1 MLVQFCEEYEQ
12 LSKDIR
18 QRSEGP
24 STVVTIM
31 TLSTGAGA
39 VDAVDEV
46 SEAGAVV
53 SEVGLGARADDEVA
67 EAATAEA
74 GVSLGARAISA
85 VSRSQRPE
93 LQRPRLVSRPG

>member
-39 VDAVDEV
+39 VDAVDEA

-53 SEVGLGARADDEVA
+53 S
-67 EAATAEA
+67 
-74 GVSLGARAISA
+74 
-85 VSRSQRPE
+85 
-93 LQRPRLVSRPG
+93 

>member
-39 VDAVDEV
+39 VDAVDEA
-46 SEAGAVV
+46 S
-53 SEVGLGARADDEVA
+53 

-85 VSRSQRPE
+85 VSRSQRPD